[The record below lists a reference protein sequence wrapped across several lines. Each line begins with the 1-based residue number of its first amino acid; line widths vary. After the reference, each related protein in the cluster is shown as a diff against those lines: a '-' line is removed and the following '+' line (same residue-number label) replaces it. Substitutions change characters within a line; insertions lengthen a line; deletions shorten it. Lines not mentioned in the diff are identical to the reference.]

1 MMVSV
6 SDHKSQWCK
15 FFWALCFAVIMKS
28 KDFWNCCSH
37 ERIIMH
43 IKMSF
48 LQRGLV
54 GSALMKAIKCCI
66 F

>member
-15 FFWALCFAVIMKS
+15 CFLALCFSVIMKS
-28 KDFWNCCSH
+28 EDFWNYCTH

-54 GSALMKAIKCCI
+54 GSALMKAIKGCI
-66 F
+66 Y